1 MELWWLCAATSAGS
15 STTQSKQLQLVPCSV
30 CMVPCVVQYGT
41 PFWTKIRSHGAILS
55 PVDVPRSSIAVPRS
69 STYVPRS
76 SIYVPRP
83 PIAVTRPSIHFP
95 RTLHV
100 PRSQIA
106 VTRPSIQPS
115 TFLDPRSS
123 TLDPTYLHPVLQ
135 TGFHCAFPLE
145 QQLLDPTLLKNL
157 DPRLRS
163 SIIDPL
169 CKQSA
174 IPFALLRMRSLNDTR
189 GRALMA
195 AERRRGYRSSSSAAF
210 NFLTSSAPSFRV
222 IAVASALE
230 ASASGLLLDL

>member
-1 MELWWLCAATSAGS
+1 MYFTGTS
-15 STTQSKQLQLVPCSV
+15 
-30 CMVPCVVQYGT
+30 VVSLALHYGT

-55 PVDVPRSSIAVPRS
+55 PVDVPRSSIAVPRY

-83 PIAVTRPSIHFP
+83 PIAVSRPSIHFL

-106 VTRPSIQPS
+106 VTRPSIEPS

-123 TLDPTYLHPVLQ
+123 ALDPTYLHPVLQ

-195 AERRRGYRSSSSAAF
+195 A
-210 NFLTSSAPSFRV
+210 T
-222 IAVASALE
+222 
-230 ASASGLLLDL
+230 GLQVQQQP